1 MKKFWLKTMAIVII
15 ISMLLSVNTFAHSL
29 EYIDVVLNSGDV
41 VEEEQYYVGRSEEN
55 HPNYDP
61 NFKDV
66 NKVTFN
72 AFGSEPIIVKNSGF
86 SGCIAP
92 CTVNEIVFNG
102 TGDIILG
109 SRAFAITNITD
120 LNLPSNIKFEDG
132 ACDVFSESK
141 VKNVTI
147 GCSMCESMF
156 YGCNYLENVTFTAD
170 NDINEIPKA
179 AFELT
184 VGLKKIEIPSSV
196 KKIGDSAFDLSTVS
210 EIKFNEGLET
220 IGNLAFNT
228 WGSFEKITLPSTVKS
243 IGEEC
248 FNSYKPYLIELNDG
262 LERVGKQAFI
272 CKFANQSV
280 KIPASVTEIGEKAFG
295 YSDSGK
301 KAENFTI
308 YGYRGTAAETYAN
321 ENGFTFIPLD
331 STDPNGINVV
341 LNSGDVVEA
350 GQYSEPDEYASDY
363 KAVGT
368 VTFNATGS
376 KPITVKR
383 LGFSGNSS
391 FSNNVKNII
400 FNGNGEIILDSLAFS
415 CSCVTTLYLPSNVHF
430 ADDAEYVFDGAKNLK
445 KAIVACK
452 LCPNMFS
459 ESKELREV
467 EFSQGNN
474 LEELPDEAFYLCGSL
489 EKINFPS
496 TLKRI
501 GASCFYYSNLSD
513 INLNEG
519 LETIDEYAF
528 YFAANCNSIEFPSTL
543 KSIGKSAFLGC
554 PFNAIQLND
563 GLSSVGEKAFYGNNF
578 KSVTIPISVTSIG
591 EKAFGYISDSKT
603 IDGFTIYGYR
613 GTAAET
619 YANENGFTFIPLDLV
634 EFERFEDTTSTSVV
648 YDVTVHSGAVVEERQ
663 YAELYEEWSEDH
675 YWINKLTFDA
685 RGVAP
690 ITINDYGFAGANGA
704 PGYIRTIDFIGSGDV
719 VFGSQAFNFTG
730 IESLTLPANVKFKD
744 NAEGIFTSC
753 LRLKTAD
760 IYCDVVPKMFDDCNS
775 LETVNFKGNTTSI
788 PYAAF
793 RNCNIKR
800 LDIPSSVKSIGEEA
814 FFGSYQ
820 MAAVTLRSGLSSIG
834 AKAFYDNNFKFVI
847 IPASVTSIGEKA
859 FGYIS
864 DSKTIDGFT
873 IYGYRGTAAE
883 TYANENGFTFVS
895 LDSESSVKGVT
906 YTPSWSSVNDYSFSV
921 DGRPLKLQ
929 VIEAT
934 GATRT
939 FSRHASNVAIKAYDE
954 QGNEVHDTSADLAY
968 EVWTVK
974 TRLTPNSNL
983 KIHAKY
989 DNVWEDQTYDF
1000 SISTLYSDTT
1010 LKSAELA
1017 ETSGKQSAVDCKIVT
1032 GSGVNKVRIEYED
1045 GMTTTVNS
1053 SMAVLN
1059 ETNMTYTYNLSVKP
1073 RHIGENSFKVYIKT
1087 PTDGWKYATTLTYT
1101 VE

>member
-156 YGCNYLENVTFTAD
+156 YGCNYLETVTFTAD

-196 KKIGDSAFDLSTVS
+196 KKIGDSAFELSAVS

-321 ENGFTFIPLD
+321 ENGFTF
-331 STDPNGINVV
+331 V
-341 LNSGDVVEA
+341 
-350 GQYSEPDEYASDY
+350 
-363 KAVGT
+363 
-368 VTFNATGS
+368 
-376 KPITVKR
+376 
-383 LGFSGNSS
+383 
-391 FSNNVKNII
+391 
-400 FNGNGEIILDSLAFS
+400 
-415 CSCVTTLYLPSNVHF
+415 
-430 ADDAEYVFDGAKNLK
+430 
-445 KAIVACK
+445 
-452 LCPNMFS
+452 
-459 ESKELREV
+459 
-467 EFSQGNN
+467 
-474 LEELPDEAFYLCGSL
+474 
-489 EKINFPS
+489 
-496 TLKRI
+496 
-501 GASCFYYSNLSD
+501 
-513 INLNEG
+513 
-519 LETIDEYAF
+519 
-528 YFAANCNSIEFPSTL
+528 
-543 KSIGKSAFLGC
+543 
-554 PFNAIQLND
+554 
-563 GLSSVGEKAFYGNNF
+563 
-578 KSVTIPISVTSIG
+578 
-591 EKAFGYISDSKT
+591 
-603 IDGFTIYGYR
+603 
-613 GTAAET
+613 
-619 YANENGFTFIPLDLV
+619 PLDLV
-634 EFERFEDTTSTSVV
+634 EFERFEDTTSTSPV

-820 MAAVTLRSGLSSIG
+820 LSAVTLRSGLSSIG

-883 TYANENGFTFVS
+883 TYANENGFTFIP

-1010 LKSAELA
+1010 LKYAELA
-1017 ETSGKQSAVDCKIVT
+1017 ETSGKKSTVDCKVVT

-1045 GMTTTVNS
+1045 GMTSTVNS

>member
-220 IGNLAFNT
+220 IGNSAFNT

-272 CKFANQSV
+272 CNFANQSV

-295 YSDSGK
+295 YSDSCK
-301 KAENFTI
+301 KAEN
-308 YGYRGTAAETYAN
+308 
-321 ENGFTFIPLD
+321 
-331 STDPNGINVV
+331 
-341 LNSGDVVEA
+341 
-350 GQYSEPDEYASDY
+350 
-363 KAVGT
+363 
-368 VTFNATGS
+368 
-376 KPITVKR
+376 
-383 LGFSGNSS
+383 
-391 FSNNVKNII
+391 
-400 FNGNGEIILDSLAFS
+400 
-415 CSCVTTLYLPSNVHF
+415 
-430 ADDAEYVFDGAKNLK
+430 
-445 KAIVACK
+445 
-452 LCPNMFS
+452 
-459 ESKELREV
+459 
-467 EFSQGNN
+467 
-474 LEELPDEAFYLCGSL
+474 
-489 EKINFPS
+489 
-496 TLKRI
+496 
-501 GASCFYYSNLSD
+501 
-513 INLNEG
+513 
-519 LETIDEYAF
+519 
-528 YFAANCNSIEFPSTL
+528 
-543 KSIGKSAFLGC
+543 
-554 PFNAIQLND
+554 
-563 GLSSVGEKAFYGNNF
+563 
-578 KSVTIPISVTSIG
+578 
-591 EKAFGYISDSKT
+591 
-603 IDGFTIYGYR
+603 FTIYGYR

-634 EFERFEDTTSTSVV
+634 EFERFEDTTSTSPV

-760 IYCDVVPKMFDDCNS
+760 IYCDVVPKMFYDCNS

-800 LDIPSSVKSIGEEA
+800 LDIPASVKSIGEEA

-820 MAAVTLRSGLSSIG
+820 LEAVALRSGLSSIG

-883 TYANENGFTFVS
+883 TYANENGFTFIP

-906 YTPSWSSVNDYSFSV
+906 YTPSWSSVNDYSISV

-939 FSRHASNVAIKAYDE
+939 FSRHASNVVIKAYDE

-974 TRLTPNSNL
+974 TRLTPNSSL

-1017 ETSGKQSAVDCKIVT
+1017 ETSGKKSTVDCKIVT

-1045 GMTTTVNS
+1045 GMTSTVNS

>member
-109 SRAFAITNITD
+109 SKVFAITNITD

-308 YGYRGTAAETYAN
+308 YGYRGTAAETYAT
-321 ENGFTFIPLD
+321 ENGFTF
-331 STDPNGINVV
+331 V
-341 LNSGDVVEA
+341 
-350 GQYSEPDEYASDY
+350 
-363 KAVGT
+363 
-368 VTFNATGS
+368 
-376 KPITVKR
+376 
-383 LGFSGNSS
+383 
-391 FSNNVKNII
+391 
-400 FNGNGEIILDSLAFS
+400 
-415 CSCVTTLYLPSNVHF
+415 
-430 ADDAEYVFDGAKNLK
+430 
-445 KAIVACK
+445 
-452 LCPNMFS
+452 
-459 ESKELREV
+459 
-467 EFSQGNN
+467 
-474 LEELPDEAFYLCGSL
+474 
-489 EKINFPS
+489 
-496 TLKRI
+496 
-501 GASCFYYSNLSD
+501 
-513 INLNEG
+513 
-519 LETIDEYAF
+519 
-528 YFAANCNSIEFPSTL
+528 
-543 KSIGKSAFLGC
+543 
-554 PFNAIQLND
+554 
-563 GLSSVGEKAFYGNNF
+563 
-578 KSVTIPISVTSIG
+578 
-591 EKAFGYISDSKT
+591 
-603 IDGFTIYGYR
+603 
-613 GTAAET
+613 
-619 YANENGFTFIPLDLV
+619 PLDLV
-634 EFERFEDTTSTSVV
+634 EFERFEDTTSTSPV

-663 YAELYEEWSEDH
+663 YAEPYEEWSEDH

-719 VFGSQAFNFTG
+719 VFGSQVFNFTG

-744 NAEGIFTSC
+744 NAEGVFTSC

-883 TYANENGFTFVS
+883 TYANENGFTFIS

-939 FSRHASNVAIKAYDE
+939 FSRHASNVVIKAYDE

-974 TRLTPNSNL
+974 TRLTPNSSL

-1017 ETSGKQSAVDCKIVT
+1017 ETSGKKSAVDCKIVT

-1053 SMAVLN
+1053 SMAVLDK
-1059 ETNMTYTYNLSVKP
+1059 TNMTYTYNLSVKP

-1087 PTDGWKYATTLTYT
+1087 PADGWKYATTLTYT

>member
-109 SRAFAITNITD
+109 SKVFAITNITD

-132 ACDVFSESK
+132 AVEIFSGSK

-147 GCSMCESMF
+147 GCAMCEGMF
-156 YGCNYLENVTFTAD
+156 DECNYLENVTFTS
-170 NDINEIPKA
+170 DIREIPKL
-179 AFELT
+179 AFDLT

-196 KKIGDSAFDLSTVS
+196 KKIGDSAFELSAVS

-220 IGNLAFNT
+220 IGNLAFKT

-308 YGYRGTAAETYAN
+308 YGYRGTAAETYAT
-321 ENGFTFIPLD
+321 ENGFTF
-331 STDPNGINVV
+331 V
-341 LNSGDVVEA
+341 
-350 GQYSEPDEYASDY
+350 
-363 KAVGT
+363 
-368 VTFNATGS
+368 
-376 KPITVKR
+376 
-383 LGFSGNSS
+383 
-391 FSNNVKNII
+391 
-400 FNGNGEIILDSLAFS
+400 
-415 CSCVTTLYLPSNVHF
+415 
-430 ADDAEYVFDGAKNLK
+430 
-445 KAIVACK
+445 
-452 LCPNMFS
+452 
-459 ESKELREV
+459 
-467 EFSQGNN
+467 
-474 LEELPDEAFYLCGSL
+474 
-489 EKINFPS
+489 
-496 TLKRI
+496 
-501 GASCFYYSNLSD
+501 
-513 INLNEG
+513 
-519 LETIDEYAF
+519 
-528 YFAANCNSIEFPSTL
+528 
-543 KSIGKSAFLGC
+543 
-554 PFNAIQLND
+554 
-563 GLSSVGEKAFYGNNF
+563 
-578 KSVTIPISVTSIG
+578 
-591 EKAFGYISDSKT
+591 
-603 IDGFTIYGYR
+603 
-613 GTAAET
+613 
-619 YANENGFTFIPLDLV
+619 PLDLV
-634 EFERFEDTTSTSVV
+634 EFERFEDTTSTSPV

-663 YAELYEEWSEDH
+663 YAEPYEEWSEDH

-719 VFGSQAFNFTG
+719 VFGSQVFNFTG

-744 NAEGIFTSC
+744 NAEGVFTSC

-883 TYANENGFTFVS
+883 TYANENGFTFIS

-939 FSRHASNVAIKAYDE
+939 FSRHASNVVIKAYDE

-974 TRLTPNSNL
+974 TRLTPNSSL

-1000 SISTLYSDTT
+1000 SITTLYSDTT

-1017 ETSGKQSAVDCKIVT
+1017 ETSGKKSAVDCKIVT

-1053 SMAVLN
+1053 SMAVLDK
-1059 ETNMTYTYNLSVKP
+1059 TNMTYTYNLSVKP

-1087 PTDGWKYATTLTYT
+1087 PADGWKYATTLTYT

>member
-109 SRAFAITNITD
+109 SKVFAITNITD

-156 YGCNYLENVTFTAD
+156 YGCNYLENVTFTAV

-179 AFELT
+179 DFELT

-308 YGYRGTAAETYAN
+308 YGYRGTAAETYAT
-321 ENGFTFIPLD
+321 ENGFTF
-331 STDPNGINVV
+331 V
-341 LNSGDVVEA
+341 
-350 GQYSEPDEYASDY
+350 
-363 KAVGT
+363 
-368 VTFNATGS
+368 
-376 KPITVKR
+376 
-383 LGFSGNSS
+383 
-391 FSNNVKNII
+391 
-400 FNGNGEIILDSLAFS
+400 
-415 CSCVTTLYLPSNVHF
+415 
-430 ADDAEYVFDGAKNLK
+430 
-445 KAIVACK
+445 
-452 LCPNMFS
+452 
-459 ESKELREV
+459 
-467 EFSQGNN
+467 
-474 LEELPDEAFYLCGSL
+474 
-489 EKINFPS
+489 
-496 TLKRI
+496 
-501 GASCFYYSNLSD
+501 
-513 INLNEG
+513 
-519 LETIDEYAF
+519 
-528 YFAANCNSIEFPSTL
+528 
-543 KSIGKSAFLGC
+543 
-554 PFNAIQLND
+554 
-563 GLSSVGEKAFYGNNF
+563 
-578 KSVTIPISVTSIG
+578 
-591 EKAFGYISDSKT
+591 
-603 IDGFTIYGYR
+603 
-613 GTAAET
+613 
-619 YANENGFTFIPLDLV
+619 PLDLV
-634 EFERFEDTTSTSVV
+634 EFERFEDTTSTSPV

-663 YAELYEEWSEDH
+663 YAEPYEEWSEDH

-719 VFGSQAFNFTG
+719 VFGSQVFNFTG

-744 NAEGIFTSC
+744 NAEGVFTSC

-883 TYANENGFTFVS
+883 TYANENGFTFIS

-939 FSRHASNVAIKAYDE
+939 FSRHASNVVIKAYDE

-974 TRLTPNSNL
+974 TRLTPNSSL

-1017 ETSGKQSAVDCKIVT
+1017 ETSGKKSAVDCKIVT

-1053 SMAVLN
+1053 SMAVLDK
-1059 ETNMTYTYNLSVKP
+1059 TNMTYTYNLSVKP

-1087 PTDGWKYATTLTYT
+1087 PADGWKYATTLTYT

>member
-1 MKKFWLKTMAIVII
+1 MKKFWLKTMASIII
-15 ISMLLSVNTFAHSL
+15 ISMLLSVNVYAETL
-29 EYIDVVLNSGDV
+29 EKIDVVLNSGDV
-41 VEEEQYYVGRSEEN
+41 VEEEQYYTGRSEEF

-72 AFGSEPIIVKNSGF
+72 AFGSEPIIVKKYGF
-86 SGCIAP
+86 AGWSAP
-92 CTVNEIVFNG
+92 GSVKEIVFNG

-109 SRAFAITNITD
+109 SNAFAITNITE

-132 ACDVFSESK
+132 AVEIFSGSK

-147 GCSMCESMF
+147 GCAMCEGMF
-156 YGCNYLENVTFTAD
+156 DECNYLENVTFTS
-170 NDINEIPKA
+170 DIREIPKL
-179 AFELT
+179 AFDLT

-196 KKIGDSAFDLSTVS
+196 KKIGDSAFELSAVS

-220 IGNLAFNT
+220 IGNLAFKT

-243 IGEEC
+243 IGEQC
-248 FNSYKPYLIELNDG
+248 FNSNKPYDIELNDG
-262 LERVGKQAFI
+262 LEHVGKQAFVGEFDS
-272 CKFANQSV
+272 KSV
-280 KIPASVTEIGEKAFG
+280 IIPASVTEIGEMAFG
-295 YSDSGK
+295 YKSYFGK
-301 KAENFTI
+301 KAEN
-308 YGYRGTAAETYAN
+308 
-321 ENGFTFIPLD
+321 
-331 STDPNGINVV
+331 
-341 LNSGDVVEA
+341 
-350 GQYSEPDEYASDY
+350 
-363 KAVGT
+363 
-368 VTFNATGS
+368 
-376 KPITVKR
+376 
-383 LGFSGNSS
+383 
-391 FSNNVKNII
+391 
-400 FNGNGEIILDSLAFS
+400 
-415 CSCVTTLYLPSNVHF
+415 
-430 ADDAEYVFDGAKNLK
+430 
-445 KAIVACK
+445 
-452 LCPNMFS
+452 
-459 ESKELREV
+459 
-467 EFSQGNN
+467 
-474 LEELPDEAFYLCGSL
+474 
-489 EKINFPS
+489 
-496 TLKRI
+496 
-501 GASCFYYSNLSD
+501 
-513 INLNEG
+513 
-519 LETIDEYAF
+519 
-528 YFAANCNSIEFPSTL
+528 
-543 KSIGKSAFLGC
+543 
-554 PFNAIQLND
+554 
-563 GLSSVGEKAFYGNNF
+563 
-578 KSVTIPISVTSIG
+578 
-591 EKAFGYISDSKT
+591 
-603 IDGFTIYGYR
+603 FTIYGYR

-634 EFERFEDTTSTSVV
+634 EFERFEDTTSTSPV

-800 LDIPSSVKSIGEEA
+800 LDIPASVKSIGEEA

-864 DSKTIDGFT
+864 DSKTIDSFT

-883 TYANENGFTFVS
+883 TYANENGFTFVP
-895 LDSESSVKGVT
+895 LDSESSVMGVT

-974 TRLTPNSNL
+974 TRLTPNSSL

-1045 GMTTTVNS
+1045 GMTSTVNS
-1053 SMAVLN
+1053 SMAVLD

-1087 PTDGWKYATTLTYT
+1087 PADGWKYATALTYT

>member
-1 MKKFWLKTMAIVII
+1 MAIVII

-29 EYIDVVLNSGDV
+29 EYIDVFLNSGDV

-120 LNLPSNIKFEDG
+120 LNLPSSIKFEDG
-132 ACDVFSESK
+132 ACGVFSESK

-170 NDINEIPKA
+170 NDINEITKA

-196 KKIGDSAFDLSTVS
+196 KKIGDSAFELSAVS

-308 YGYRGTAAETYAN
+308 YGYRGTT
-321 ENGFTFIPLD
+321 
-331 STDPNGINVV
+331 
-341 LNSGDVVEA
+341 
-350 GQYSEPDEYASDY
+350 
-363 KAVGT
+363 
-368 VTFNATGS
+368 
-376 KPITVKR
+376 
-383 LGFSGNSS
+383 
-391 FSNNVKNII
+391 
-400 FNGNGEIILDSLAFS
+400 
-415 CSCVTTLYLPSNVHF
+415 
-430 ADDAEYVFDGAKNLK
+430 
-445 KAIVACK
+445 
-452 LCPNMFS
+452 
-459 ESKELREV
+459 
-467 EFSQGNN
+467 
-474 LEELPDEAFYLCGSL
+474 
-489 EKINFPS
+489 
-496 TLKRI
+496 
-501 GASCFYYSNLSD
+501 
-513 INLNEG
+513 
-519 LETIDEYAF
+519 
-528 YFAANCNSIEFPSTL
+528 
-543 KSIGKSAFLGC
+543 
-554 PFNAIQLND
+554 
-563 GLSSVGEKAFYGNNF
+563 
-578 KSVTIPISVTSIG
+578 
-591 EKAFGYISDSKT
+591 
-603 IDGFTIYGYR
+603 
-613 GTAAET
+613 AET

-634 EFERFEDTTSTSVV
+634 EFERFEDTTSTSPV

-663 YAELYEEWSEDH
+663 YAEPYEEWSEDH

-719 VFGSQAFNFTG
+719 VFGSQVFNFTG

-800 LDIPSSVKSIGEEA
+800 LDIPASVKSIGEEA

-883 TYANENGFTFVS
+883 TYANENGFTFIP
-895 LDSESSVKGVT
+895 LDSESSVMGVT

-974 TRLTPNSNL
+974 TRLTPNSSL

-1000 SISTLYSDTT
+1000 SVSTLYSDTT

-1017 ETSGKQSAVDCKIVT
+1017 ETSGKQSAVGCKIVT

-1053 SMAVLN
+1053 SMAVLD
-1059 ETNMTYTYNLSVKP
+1059 ETNMTYTYNLSVKT

-1087 PTDGWKYATTLTYT
+1087 PADGWKYATALTYT

>member
-1 MKKFWLKTMAIVII
+1 MKIGLKTMAIVII

-102 TGDIILG
+102 TGDIIFG

-220 IGNLAFNT
+220 IGNSAFNT

-243 IGEEC
+243 IGEQC
-248 FNSYKPYLIELNDG
+248 FNSNKPYDIELNDG
-262 LERVGKQAFI
+262 LEHVGKQAFI
-272 CKFANQSV
+272 CNFANQSV

-321 ENGFTFIPLD
+321 ENGFTF
-331 STDPNGINVV
+331 V
-341 LNSGDVVEA
+341 
-350 GQYSEPDEYASDY
+350 
-363 KAVGT
+363 
-368 VTFNATGS
+368 
-376 KPITVKR
+376 
-383 LGFSGNSS
+383 
-391 FSNNVKNII
+391 
-400 FNGNGEIILDSLAFS
+400 
-415 CSCVTTLYLPSNVHF
+415 
-430 ADDAEYVFDGAKNLK
+430 
-445 KAIVACK
+445 
-452 LCPNMFS
+452 
-459 ESKELREV
+459 
-467 EFSQGNN
+467 
-474 LEELPDEAFYLCGSL
+474 
-489 EKINFPS
+489 
-496 TLKRI
+496 
-501 GASCFYYSNLSD
+501 
-513 INLNEG
+513 
-519 LETIDEYAF
+519 
-528 YFAANCNSIEFPSTL
+528 
-543 KSIGKSAFLGC
+543 
-554 PFNAIQLND
+554 
-563 GLSSVGEKAFYGNNF
+563 
-578 KSVTIPISVTSIG
+578 
-591 EKAFGYISDSKT
+591 
-603 IDGFTIYGYR
+603 
-613 GTAAET
+613 
-619 YANENGFTFIPLDLV
+619 PLDLV
-634 EFERFEDTTSTSVV
+634 EFERFEDTTSTSPV

-883 TYANENGFTFVS
+883 TYANENGFTFIP

-1000 SISTLYSDTT
+1000 SVSTLYSDTT

-1045 GMTTTVNS
+1045 GMTSTVNS
-1053 SMAVLN
+1053 SMAMLN

-1087 PTDGWKYATTLTYT
+1087 PADGWKYATALTYT

>member
-331 STDPNGINVV
+331 
-341 LNSGDVVEA
+341 
-350 GQYSEPDEYASDY
+350 
-363 KAVGT
+363 
-368 VTFNATGS
+368 
-376 KPITVKR
+376 
-383 LGFSGNSS
+383 
-391 FSNNVKNII
+391 
-400 FNGNGEIILDSLAFS
+400 
-415 CSCVTTLYLPSNVHF
+415 
-430 ADDAEYVFDGAKNLK
+430 
-445 KAIVACK
+445 
-452 LCPNMFS
+452 
-459 ESKELREV
+459 
-467 EFSQGNN
+467 
-474 LEELPDEAFYLCGSL
+474 
-489 EKINFPS
+489 
-496 TLKRI
+496 
-501 GASCFYYSNLSD
+501 
-513 INLNEG
+513 
-519 LETIDEYAF
+519 
-528 YFAANCNSIEFPSTL
+528 
-543 KSIGKSAFLGC
+543 
-554 PFNAIQLND
+554 
-563 GLSSVGEKAFYGNNF
+563 
-578 KSVTIPISVTSIG
+578 
-591 EKAFGYISDSKT
+591 
-603 IDGFTIYGYR
+603 
-613 GTAAET
+613 
-619 YANENGFTFIPLDLV
+619 LV
-634 EFERFEDTTSTSVV
+634 EFERFEDTTSTSPV

-883 TYANENGFTFVS
+883 TYANENGFTFIP
-895 LDSESSVKGVT
+895 LDSESSVMGVT

-939 FSRHASNVAIKAYDE
+939 FSRHASNVVIKAYDE

-974 TRLTPNSNL
+974 TRLTPNSSL

-1017 ETSGKQSAVDCKIVT
+1017 ETSGKKSAVDCKIVT

-1053 SMAVLN
+1053 SMAVLD

>member
-1 MKKFWLKTMAIVII
+1 MKNFWLKTMAIVII

-262 LERVGKQAFI
+262 LERVSKQAFI
-272 CKFANQSV
+272 CNFANQSV

-308 YGYRGTAAETYAN
+308 YGYRGTAAE
-321 ENGFTFIPLD
+321 
-331 STDPNGINVV
+331 
-341 LNSGDVVEA
+341 
-350 GQYSEPDEYASDY
+350 
-363 KAVGT
+363 
-368 VTFNATGS
+368 
-376 KPITVKR
+376 
-383 LGFSGNSS
+383 
-391 FSNNVKNII
+391 
-400 FNGNGEIILDSLAFS
+400 
-415 CSCVTTLYLPSNVHF
+415 
-430 ADDAEYVFDGAKNLK
+430 
-445 KAIVACK
+445 
-452 LCPNMFS
+452 M
-459 ESKELREV
+459 
-467 EFSQGNN
+467 
-474 LEELPDEAFYLCGSL
+474 
-489 EKINFPS
+489 
-496 TLKRI
+496 
-501 GASCFYYSNLSD
+501 
-513 INLNEG
+513 
-519 LETIDEYAF
+519 
-528 YFAANCNSIEFPSTL
+528 
-543 KSIGKSAFLGC
+543 
-554 PFNAIQLND
+554 
-563 GLSSVGEKAFYGNNF
+563 
-578 KSVTIPISVTSIG
+578 
-591 EKAFGYISDSKT
+591 
-603 IDGFTIYGYR
+603 
-613 GTAAET
+613 

-634 EFERFEDTTSTSVV
+634 KFDRFEDTTSSSPV

-730 IESLTLPANVKFKD
+730 IESLTLPENVKFKD

-793 RNCNIKR
+793 RNCNINR
-800 LDIPSSVKSIGEEA
+800 LDIPASVKSIGEEA
-814 FFGSYQ
+814 FFGSSQ
-820 MAAVTLRSGLSSIG
+820 MSAVTLRSGLSSIG

-864 DSKTIDGFT
+864 DSETIDGFT

-883 TYANENGFTFVS
+883 TYANENGFTFIP

-906 YTPSWSSVNDYSFSV
+906 YNPSWSSVNDYSFTV
-921 DGRPLKLQ
+921 NDRADKVQ

-939 FSRHASNVAIKAYDE
+939 FARNNSNVVIKGYDAE
-954 QGNEVHDTSADLAY
+954 GNEVSSLSRELDH
-968 EVWTVK
+968 EVWTIR
-974 TRLTPNSNL
+974 TRLTPNSDL
-983 KIHAKY
+983 QVHAKY
-989 DNVWEDQTYDF
+989 KNEWESLTYSF
-1000 SISTLYSDTT
+1000 SVSTLSSDKT
-1010 LKSAELA
+1010 LKSAELSS
-1017 ETSGKQSAVDCKIVT
+1017 TSGNPDSVECKIVT

-1045 GMTTTVNS
+1045 GMTTTVAS
-1053 SMAVLN
+1053 SMAVLD
-1059 ETNMTYTYNLSVKP
+1059 EANMTYTYNLSVKP
-1073 RHIGENSFKVYIKT
+1073 HHSGENNFKIYIKN
-1087 PTDGWKYATTLTYT
+1087 PTDGWTYATTLTYT
-1101 VE
+1101 AK

>member
-220 IGNLAFNT
+220 IGNSAFNT

-272 CKFANQSV
+272 CNFANQSV
-280 KIPASVTEIGEKAFG
+280 KIPASVTEIGEMAFG
-295 YSDSGK
+295 YKSYFGK
-301 KAENFTI
+301 KAEN
-308 YGYRGTAAETYAN
+308 
-321 ENGFTFIPLD
+321 
-331 STDPNGINVV
+331 
-341 LNSGDVVEA
+341 
-350 GQYSEPDEYASDY
+350 
-363 KAVGT
+363 
-368 VTFNATGS
+368 
-376 KPITVKR
+376 
-383 LGFSGNSS
+383 
-391 FSNNVKNII
+391 
-400 FNGNGEIILDSLAFS
+400 
-415 CSCVTTLYLPSNVHF
+415 
-430 ADDAEYVFDGAKNLK
+430 
-445 KAIVACK
+445 
-452 LCPNMFS
+452 
-459 ESKELREV
+459 
-467 EFSQGNN
+467 
-474 LEELPDEAFYLCGSL
+474 
-489 EKINFPS
+489 
-496 TLKRI
+496 
-501 GASCFYYSNLSD
+501 
-513 INLNEG
+513 
-519 LETIDEYAF
+519 
-528 YFAANCNSIEFPSTL
+528 
-543 KSIGKSAFLGC
+543 
-554 PFNAIQLND
+554 
-563 GLSSVGEKAFYGNNF
+563 
-578 KSVTIPISVTSIG
+578 
-591 EKAFGYISDSKT
+591 
-603 IDGFTIYGYR
+603 FTIYGYR

-634 EFERFEDTTSTSVV
+634 EFERFEDTTSTSPV

-760 IYCDVVPKMFDDCNS
+760 IYCDVVPKMFYDCNS

-800 LDIPSSVKSIGEEA
+800 LDIPASVKSIGEEA

-820 MAAVTLRSGLSSIG
+820 LEAVALRSGLSSIG

-883 TYANENGFTFVS
+883 TYANENGFTFIP

-906 YTPSWSSVNDYSFSV
+906 YTPSWSSVNDYSISV

-974 TRLTPNSNL
+974 TRLTPNSSL

-1017 ETSGKQSAVDCKIVT
+1017 ETSGKKSTVDCKIVT

-1045 GMTTTVNS
+1045 GMTSTVNS

>member
-15 ISMLLSVNTFAHSL
+15 ISMLLSVNVYAETL
-29 EYIDVVLNSGDV
+29 EKIDVVLNSGDV

-262 LERVGKQAFI
+262 LERVGKHAFI
-272 CKFANQSV
+272 CNFANQSV

-321 ENGFTFIPLD
+321 ENGFTF
-331 STDPNGINVV
+331 V
-341 LNSGDVVEA
+341 
-350 GQYSEPDEYASDY
+350 
-363 KAVGT
+363 
-368 VTFNATGS
+368 
-376 KPITVKR
+376 
-383 LGFSGNSS
+383 
-391 FSNNVKNII
+391 
-400 FNGNGEIILDSLAFS
+400 
-415 CSCVTTLYLPSNVHF
+415 
-430 ADDAEYVFDGAKNLK
+430 
-445 KAIVACK
+445 
-452 LCPNMFS
+452 
-459 ESKELREV
+459 
-467 EFSQGNN
+467 
-474 LEELPDEAFYLCGSL
+474 
-489 EKINFPS
+489 
-496 TLKRI
+496 
-501 GASCFYYSNLSD
+501 
-513 INLNEG
+513 
-519 LETIDEYAF
+519 
-528 YFAANCNSIEFPSTL
+528 
-543 KSIGKSAFLGC
+543 
-554 PFNAIQLND
+554 
-563 GLSSVGEKAFYGNNF
+563 
-578 KSVTIPISVTSIG
+578 
-591 EKAFGYISDSKT
+591 
-603 IDGFTIYGYR
+603 
-613 GTAAET
+613 
-619 YANENGFTFIPLDLV
+619 PLDLV
-634 EFERFEDTTSTSVV
+634 EFERFEDTTSTSPV

-883 TYANENGFTFVS
+883 TYANENGFTFIP
-895 LDSESSVKGVT
+895 LDSESSVMGVT

-939 FSRHASNVAIKAYDE
+939 FSRHASNVVIKAYDE

-974 TRLTPNSNL
+974 TRLTPNSSL

-1017 ETSGKQSAVDCKIVT
+1017 ETSGKKSAVDCKIVT

-1053 SMAVLN
+1053 SMAVLD
-1059 ETNMTYTYNLSVKP
+1059 ETNMTYNYNLSVKP

>member
-109 SRAFAITNITD
+109 SKVFAITNITD

-308 YGYRGTAAETYAN
+308 YGYRGTAAETYAT
-321 ENGFTFIPLD
+321 ENGFTF
-331 STDPNGINVV
+331 V
-341 LNSGDVVEA
+341 
-350 GQYSEPDEYASDY
+350 
-363 KAVGT
+363 
-368 VTFNATGS
+368 
-376 KPITVKR
+376 
-383 LGFSGNSS
+383 
-391 FSNNVKNII
+391 
-400 FNGNGEIILDSLAFS
+400 
-415 CSCVTTLYLPSNVHF
+415 
-430 ADDAEYVFDGAKNLK
+430 
-445 KAIVACK
+445 
-452 LCPNMFS
+452 
-459 ESKELREV
+459 
-467 EFSQGNN
+467 
-474 LEELPDEAFYLCGSL
+474 
-489 EKINFPS
+489 
-496 TLKRI
+496 
-501 GASCFYYSNLSD
+501 
-513 INLNEG
+513 
-519 LETIDEYAF
+519 
-528 YFAANCNSIEFPSTL
+528 
-543 KSIGKSAFLGC
+543 
-554 PFNAIQLND
+554 
-563 GLSSVGEKAFYGNNF
+563 
-578 KSVTIPISVTSIG
+578 
-591 EKAFGYISDSKT
+591 
-603 IDGFTIYGYR
+603 
-613 GTAAET
+613 
-619 YANENGFTFIPLDLV
+619 PLDLV
-634 EFERFEDTTSTSVV
+634 EFERFEDTTSTSPV

-663 YAELYEEWSEDH
+663 YAEPYEEWSEDH

-719 VFGSQAFNFTG
+719 VFGSQVFNFTG

-744 NAEGIFTSC
+744 NAEGVFTSC

-883 TYANENGFTFVS
+883 TYANENGFTFIS

-939 FSRHASNVAIKAYDE
+939 FSRHASNVVIKAYDE

-974 TRLTPNSNL
+974 TRLTPNSSL

-1000 SISTLYSDTT
+1000 SITTLYSDTT

-1017 ETSGKQSAVDCKIVT
+1017 ETSGRQSAVDCKIVT

-1053 SMAVLN
+1053 SMAVLDK
-1059 ETNMTYTYNLSVKP
+1059 TNMTYTYNLSVKP

-1087 PTDGWKYATTLTYT
+1087 PADGWKYATTLTYT

>member
-1 MKKFWLKTMAIVII
+1 MKKFWLKTMASIII
-15 ISMLLSVNTFAHSL
+15 ISMLLSVNVYAETL
-29 EYIDVVLNSGDV
+29 EKIDVVLNSGDV
-41 VEEEQYYVGRSEEN
+41 VEEEQYYTGRSEEF

-72 AFGSEPIIVKNSGF
+72 AFGSEPIIVKKYGF
-86 SGCIAP
+86 AGWSAP
-92 CTVNEIVFNG
+92 GSVKEIVFNG

-109 SRAFAITNITD
+109 SNAFAITNITE

-132 ACDVFSESK
+132 AVEIFSGSK

-147 GCSMCESMF
+147 GCAMCEGMF
-156 YGCNYLENVTFTAD
+156 DECNYLENVTFTS
-170 NDINEIPKA
+170 DIREIPKL
-179 AFELT
+179 AFDLT

-196 KKIGDSAFDLSTVS
+196 KKIGDSAFELSAVS

-220 IGNLAFNT
+220 IGNLAFKT

-243 IGEEC
+243 IGEQC
-248 FNSYKPYLIELNDG
+248 FNSNKPYDIELNDG
-262 LERVGKQAFI
+262 LEHVGKQAFVGEFDS
-272 CKFANQSV
+272 KSV
-280 KIPASVTEIGEKAFG
+280 IIPASVTEIGEMAFG
-295 YSDSGK
+295 YKSYFGK

-308 YGYRGTAAETYAN
+308 YGYG
-321 ENGFTFIPLD
+321 
-331 STDPNGINVV
+331 
-341 LNSGDVVEA
+341 
-350 GQYSEPDEYASDY
+350 
-363 KAVGT
+363 
-368 VTFNATGS
+368 
-376 KPITVKR
+376 
-383 LGFSGNSS
+383 
-391 FSNNVKNII
+391 
-400 FNGNGEIILDSLAFS
+400 
-415 CSCVTTLYLPSNVHF
+415 
-430 ADDAEYVFDGAKNLK
+430 
-445 KAIVACK
+445 
-452 LCPNMFS
+452 
-459 ESKELREV
+459 
-467 EFSQGNN
+467 
-474 LEELPDEAFYLCGSL
+474 
-489 EKINFPS
+489 
-496 TLKRI
+496 
-501 GASCFYYSNLSD
+501 
-513 INLNEG
+513 
-519 LETIDEYAF
+519 
-528 YFAANCNSIEFPSTL
+528 
-543 KSIGKSAFLGC
+543 
-554 PFNAIQLND
+554 
-563 GLSSVGEKAFYGNNF
+563 
-578 KSVTIPISVTSIG
+578 
-591 EKAFGYISDSKT
+591 
-603 IDGFTIYGYR
+603 

-634 EFERFEDTTSTSVV
+634 EFERFEDTTSTSPV

-719 VFGSQAFNFTG
+719 VFGSQVFNFTG

-873 IYGYRGTAAE
+873 IYGYRETAAE
-883 TYANENGFTFVS
+883 TYANENGFTFIP
-895 LDSESSVKGVT
+895 LDSESSVKDVT

-939 FSRHASNVAIKAYDE
+939 FSRHASNVVIKAYDE

-1000 SISTLYSDTT
+1000 SVSTLYSDTT

-1017 ETSGKQSAVDCKIVT
+1017 ETSGKKSAVDCKIVT

-1053 SMAVLN
+1053 SMAVLD
-1059 ETNMTYTYNLSVKP
+1059 ETNMTYTYNLSVKT

-1087 PTDGWKYATTLTYT
+1087 PADGWKYATTLTYT

>member
-1 MKKFWLKTMAIVII
+1 MAIVII

-29 EYIDVVLNSGDV
+29 EYIDVFLNSGDV

-156 YGCNYLENVTFTAD
+156 YGCNYLENVTFTS
-170 NDINEIPKA
+170 DIREIPKL
-179 AFELT
+179 AFDLT

-196 KKIGDSAFDLSTVS
+196 KKIGDSAFELSAVS

-220 IGNLAFNT
+220 IGNLAFKT

-243 IGEEC
+243 IGEQC
-248 FNSYKPYLIELNDG
+248 FNSNKPYDIELNDG
-262 LERVGKQAFI
+262 LEHVGKQAFVGEFDS
-272 CKFANQSV
+272 KSV
-280 KIPASVTEIGEKAFG
+280 IIPASVTEIGEMAFG
-295 YSDSGK
+295 YKSYFGK
-301 KAENFTI
+301 KAEN
-308 YGYRGTAAETYAN
+308 
-321 ENGFTFIPLD
+321 
-331 STDPNGINVV
+331 
-341 LNSGDVVEA
+341 
-350 GQYSEPDEYASDY
+350 
-363 KAVGT
+363 
-368 VTFNATGS
+368 
-376 KPITVKR
+376 
-383 LGFSGNSS
+383 
-391 FSNNVKNII
+391 
-400 FNGNGEIILDSLAFS
+400 
-415 CSCVTTLYLPSNVHF
+415 
-430 ADDAEYVFDGAKNLK
+430 
-445 KAIVACK
+445 
-452 LCPNMFS
+452 
-459 ESKELREV
+459 
-467 EFSQGNN
+467 
-474 LEELPDEAFYLCGSL
+474 
-489 EKINFPS
+489 
-496 TLKRI
+496 
-501 GASCFYYSNLSD
+501 
-513 INLNEG
+513 
-519 LETIDEYAF
+519 
-528 YFAANCNSIEFPSTL
+528 
-543 KSIGKSAFLGC
+543 
-554 PFNAIQLND
+554 
-563 GLSSVGEKAFYGNNF
+563 
-578 KSVTIPISVTSIG
+578 
-591 EKAFGYISDSKT
+591 
-603 IDGFTIYGYR
+603 FTIYGYR

-634 EFERFEDTTSTSVV
+634 EFERFEDTTSTSPV

-760 IYCDVVPKMFDDCNS
+760 IYCDVVPKMFYDCNS

-800 LDIPSSVKSIGEEA
+800 LDIPASVKSIGEEA

-820 MAAVTLRSGLSSIG
+820 MAAVTLHSGLSSIG

-883 TYANENGFTFVS
+883 TYANENGFTFIP

-939 FSRHASNVAIKAYDE
+939 FSRHASNVVIKAYDE
-954 QGNEVHDTSADLAY
+954 QGNEVHNTSADLAY

-974 TRLTPNSNL
+974 TRLTPNSSL

-1000 SISTLYSDTT
+1000 SVSTLYSDTT

-1017 ETSGKQSAVDCKIVT
+1017 ETSGKQSAVGCKIVT

-1053 SMAVLN
+1053 SMAVLD
-1059 ETNMTYTYNLSVKP
+1059 ETNMTYTYNLSVKT

-1087 PTDGWKYATTLTYT
+1087 PTDGWKYATALTYT

>member
-220 IGNLAFNT
+220 IGNSAFNT

-272 CKFANQSV
+272 CNFANQSV

-295 YSDSGK
+295 YSDSCK
-301 KAENFTI
+301 KAEN
-308 YGYRGTAAETYAN
+308 
-321 ENGFTFIPLD
+321 
-331 STDPNGINVV
+331 
-341 LNSGDVVEA
+341 
-350 GQYSEPDEYASDY
+350 
-363 KAVGT
+363 
-368 VTFNATGS
+368 
-376 KPITVKR
+376 
-383 LGFSGNSS
+383 
-391 FSNNVKNII
+391 
-400 FNGNGEIILDSLAFS
+400 
-415 CSCVTTLYLPSNVHF
+415 
-430 ADDAEYVFDGAKNLK
+430 
-445 KAIVACK
+445 
-452 LCPNMFS
+452 
-459 ESKELREV
+459 
-467 EFSQGNN
+467 
-474 LEELPDEAFYLCGSL
+474 
-489 EKINFPS
+489 
-496 TLKRI
+496 
-501 GASCFYYSNLSD
+501 
-513 INLNEG
+513 
-519 LETIDEYAF
+519 
-528 YFAANCNSIEFPSTL
+528 
-543 KSIGKSAFLGC
+543 
-554 PFNAIQLND
+554 
-563 GLSSVGEKAFYGNNF
+563 
-578 KSVTIPISVTSIG
+578 
-591 EKAFGYISDSKT
+591 
-603 IDGFTIYGYR
+603 FTIYGYR

-634 EFERFEDTTSTSVV
+634 EFERFEDTTSTSPV

-760 IYCDVVPKMFDDCNS
+760 IYCDVVPKMFYDCNS

-800 LDIPSSVKSIGEEA
+800 LDIPASVKSIGEEA

-820 MAAVTLRSGLSSIG
+820 LEAVALRSGLSSIG

-883 TYANENGFTFVS
+883 TYANENGFTFIP

-974 TRLTPNSNL
+974 TRLTPNSSL

-1017 ETSGKQSAVDCKIVT
+1017 ETSGKKSTVDCKIVT

-1045 GMTTTVNS
+1045 GMTSTVNS

>member
-61 NFKDV
+61 NVKDV

-132 ACDVFSESK
+132 VCDVFSESK

-272 CKFANQSV
+272 CNFANQSV

-321 ENGFTFIPLD
+321 ENGFTF
-331 STDPNGINVV
+331 V
-341 LNSGDVVEA
+341 
-350 GQYSEPDEYASDY
+350 
-363 KAVGT
+363 
-368 VTFNATGS
+368 
-376 KPITVKR
+376 
-383 LGFSGNSS
+383 
-391 FSNNVKNII
+391 
-400 FNGNGEIILDSLAFS
+400 
-415 CSCVTTLYLPSNVHF
+415 
-430 ADDAEYVFDGAKNLK
+430 
-445 KAIVACK
+445 
-452 LCPNMFS
+452 
-459 ESKELREV
+459 
-467 EFSQGNN
+467 
-474 LEELPDEAFYLCGSL
+474 
-489 EKINFPS
+489 
-496 TLKRI
+496 
-501 GASCFYYSNLSD
+501 
-513 INLNEG
+513 
-519 LETIDEYAF
+519 
-528 YFAANCNSIEFPSTL
+528 
-543 KSIGKSAFLGC
+543 
-554 PFNAIQLND
+554 
-563 GLSSVGEKAFYGNNF
+563 
-578 KSVTIPISVTSIG
+578 
-591 EKAFGYISDSKT
+591 
-603 IDGFTIYGYR
+603 
-613 GTAAET
+613 
-619 YANENGFTFIPLDLV
+619 PLDLV
-634 EFERFEDTTSTSVV
+634 EFERFEDTTSTSPV

-760 IYCDVVPKMFDDCNS
+760 IYCDVVPKMFDDCNN

-820 MAAVTLRSGLSSIG
+820 MAAVTLHSGLSSIG

-883 TYANENGFTFVS
+883 TYANENGFTFIP
-895 LDSESSVKGVT
+895 LDSESSVKDVT

-939 FSRHASNVAIKAYDE
+939 FSRHASNVVIKAYDE

-974 TRLTPNSNL
+974 TRLTPNSSL

-1000 SISTLYSDTT
+1000 SVSTLYSDTT

-1017 ETSGKQSAVDCKIVT
+1017 ETSGKKSAVDCKIVT

-1053 SMAVLN
+1053 SMAVLD

-1087 PTDGWKYATTLTYT
+1087 PADGWKYATTLTYT

>member
-220 IGNLAFNT
+220 IGNSAFNT

-308 YGYRGTAAETYAN
+308 YGYRGTT
-321 ENGFTFIPLD
+321 
-331 STDPNGINVV
+331 
-341 LNSGDVVEA
+341 
-350 GQYSEPDEYASDY
+350 
-363 KAVGT
+363 
-368 VTFNATGS
+368 
-376 KPITVKR
+376 
-383 LGFSGNSS
+383 
-391 FSNNVKNII
+391 
-400 FNGNGEIILDSLAFS
+400 
-415 CSCVTTLYLPSNVHF
+415 
-430 ADDAEYVFDGAKNLK
+430 
-445 KAIVACK
+445 
-452 LCPNMFS
+452 
-459 ESKELREV
+459 
-467 EFSQGNN
+467 
-474 LEELPDEAFYLCGSL
+474 
-489 EKINFPS
+489 
-496 TLKRI
+496 
-501 GASCFYYSNLSD
+501 
-513 INLNEG
+513 
-519 LETIDEYAF
+519 
-528 YFAANCNSIEFPSTL
+528 
-543 KSIGKSAFLGC
+543 
-554 PFNAIQLND
+554 
-563 GLSSVGEKAFYGNNF
+563 
-578 KSVTIPISVTSIG
+578 
-591 EKAFGYISDSKT
+591 
-603 IDGFTIYGYR
+603 
-613 GTAAET
+613 AET

-634 EFERFEDTTSTSVV
+634 EFERFEDTTSTSPV

-760 IYCDVVPKMFDDCNS
+760 IYCDVVPKMFYDCNS

-800 LDIPSSVKSIGEEA
+800 LDIPASVKSIGEEA

-820 MAAVTLRSGLSSIG
+820 MAAVTFHSGLSSIG

-883 TYANENGFTFVS
+883 TYANENGFTFIP
-895 LDSESSVKGVT
+895 LDSESSVKDVT

-1010 LKSAELA
+1010 LKYAELA
-1017 ETSGKQSAVDCKIVT
+1017 ETSGKKSAVDCKVVT
-1032 GSGVNKVRIEYED
+1032 GSGVTKVRIRYED

-1053 SMAVLN
+1053 SMAVLD
-1059 ETNMTYTYNLSVKP
+1059 ETNMTYTYNLSLKP

>member
-120 LNLPSNIKFEDG
+120 LNLPSSIKFEDG
-132 ACDVFSESK
+132 ACGVFSESK

-170 NDINEIPKA
+170 NDINEITKA

-196 KKIGDSAFDLSTVS
+196 KKIGDSAFELSAVS

-308 YGYRGTAAETYAN
+308 YGYRGTT
-321 ENGFTFIPLD
+321 
-331 STDPNGINVV
+331 
-341 LNSGDVVEA
+341 
-350 GQYSEPDEYASDY
+350 
-363 KAVGT
+363 
-368 VTFNATGS
+368 
-376 KPITVKR
+376 
-383 LGFSGNSS
+383 
-391 FSNNVKNII
+391 
-400 FNGNGEIILDSLAFS
+400 
-415 CSCVTTLYLPSNVHF
+415 
-430 ADDAEYVFDGAKNLK
+430 
-445 KAIVACK
+445 
-452 LCPNMFS
+452 
-459 ESKELREV
+459 
-467 EFSQGNN
+467 
-474 LEELPDEAFYLCGSL
+474 
-489 EKINFPS
+489 
-496 TLKRI
+496 
-501 GASCFYYSNLSD
+501 
-513 INLNEG
+513 
-519 LETIDEYAF
+519 
-528 YFAANCNSIEFPSTL
+528 
-543 KSIGKSAFLGC
+543 
-554 PFNAIQLND
+554 
-563 GLSSVGEKAFYGNNF
+563 
-578 KSVTIPISVTSIG
+578 
-591 EKAFGYISDSKT
+591 
-603 IDGFTIYGYR
+603 
-613 GTAAET
+613 AET

-634 EFERFEDTTSTSVV
+634 EFERFEDTTSTSPV

-760 IYCDVVPKMFDDCNS
+760 IYCDVVPKMFYDCNS

-800 LDIPSSVKSIGEEA
+800 LDIPASVKSIGEEA

-820 MAAVTLRSGLSSIG
+820 MAAVTLHSGLSSIG

-883 TYANENGFTFVS
+883 TYANENGFTFIP
-895 LDSESSVKGVT
+895 LDSESSVKDVT

-974 TRLTPNSNL
+974 TRLTPNSSL

-1017 ETSGKQSAVDCKIVT
+1017 ETSGKKSTVDCKIVT

-1045 GMTTTVNS
+1045 GMTSTVNS

-1087 PTDGWKYATTLTYT
+1087 PTDGWKYATALTYT

>member
-109 SRAFAITNITD
+109 SRAFAITNITY

-156 YGCNYLENVTFTAD
+156 YGCNYLETVTFTAD

-196 KKIGDSAFDLSTVS
+196 KKIGDSAFELSAVS

-321 ENGFTFIPLD
+321 ENGFTF
-331 STDPNGINVV
+331 V
-341 LNSGDVVEA
+341 
-350 GQYSEPDEYASDY
+350 
-363 KAVGT
+363 
-368 VTFNATGS
+368 
-376 KPITVKR
+376 
-383 LGFSGNSS
+383 
-391 FSNNVKNII
+391 
-400 FNGNGEIILDSLAFS
+400 
-415 CSCVTTLYLPSNVHF
+415 
-430 ADDAEYVFDGAKNLK
+430 
-445 KAIVACK
+445 
-452 LCPNMFS
+452 
-459 ESKELREV
+459 
-467 EFSQGNN
+467 
-474 LEELPDEAFYLCGSL
+474 
-489 EKINFPS
+489 
-496 TLKRI
+496 
-501 GASCFYYSNLSD
+501 
-513 INLNEG
+513 
-519 LETIDEYAF
+519 
-528 YFAANCNSIEFPSTL
+528 
-543 KSIGKSAFLGC
+543 
-554 PFNAIQLND
+554 
-563 GLSSVGEKAFYGNNF
+563 
-578 KSVTIPISVTSIG
+578 
-591 EKAFGYISDSKT
+591 
-603 IDGFTIYGYR
+603 
-613 GTAAET
+613 
-619 YANENGFTFIPLDLV
+619 PLDLV
-634 EFERFEDTTSTSVV
+634 EFERFEDTTSTSPV

-800 LDIPSSVKSIGEEA
+800 LDIPASVKSIGEEA

-820 MAAVTLRSGLSSIG
+820 LSAVTLRSGLSSIG

-883 TYANENGFTFVS
+883 TYANENGFTFIP

-939 FSRHASNVAIKAYDE
+939 FSRHASNVVIKAYDE

-1017 ETSGKQSAVDCKIVT
+1017 ETSGKKSTVDCKIVT

-1053 SMAVLN
+1053 SMAVLD

-1087 PTDGWKYATTLTYT
+1087 PTDGWKYATMLTYT

>member
-1 MKKFWLKTMAIVII
+1 MKKFWLKTMASIII
-15 ISMLLSVNTFAHSL
+15 ISMLLSVNVYAETL
-29 EYIDVVLNSGDV
+29 EKIDVVLNSGDV
-41 VEEEQYYVGRSEEN
+41 VEEEQYYTGRSEEF

-72 AFGSEPIIVKNSGF
+72 AFGSEPIIVKKYGF
-86 SGCIAP
+86 AGWSAP
-92 CTVNEIVFNG
+92 GSVKEIVFNG

-109 SRAFAITNITD
+109 SNAFAITNITE

-132 ACDVFSESK
+132 AVEIFSGSK

-147 GCSMCESMF
+147 GCAMCEGMF
-156 YGCNYLENVTFTAD
+156 DECNYLENVTFTS
-170 NDINEIPKA
+170 DIREIPKL
-179 AFELT
+179 AFDLT

-196 KKIGDSAFDLSTVS
+196 KKIGDSAFELSAVS

-220 IGNLAFNT
+220 IGNLAFKT

-243 IGEEC
+243 IGEQC
-248 FNSYKPYLIELNDG
+248 FNSNKPYDIELNDG
-262 LERVGKQAFI
+262 LEHVGKQAFVGEFDS
-272 CKFANQSV
+272 KSV
-280 KIPASVTEIGEKAFG
+280 IIPASVTEIGEMAFG
-295 YSDSGK
+295 YKSYFGK
-301 KAENFTI
+301 KAEN
-308 YGYRGTAAETYAN
+308 
-321 ENGFTFIPLD
+321 
-331 STDPNGINVV
+331 
-341 LNSGDVVEA
+341 
-350 GQYSEPDEYASDY
+350 
-363 KAVGT
+363 
-368 VTFNATGS
+368 
-376 KPITVKR
+376 
-383 LGFSGNSS
+383 
-391 FSNNVKNII
+391 
-400 FNGNGEIILDSLAFS
+400 
-415 CSCVTTLYLPSNVHF
+415 
-430 ADDAEYVFDGAKNLK
+430 
-445 KAIVACK
+445 
-452 LCPNMFS
+452 
-459 ESKELREV
+459 
-467 EFSQGNN
+467 
-474 LEELPDEAFYLCGSL
+474 
-489 EKINFPS
+489 
-496 TLKRI
+496 
-501 GASCFYYSNLSD
+501 
-513 INLNEG
+513 
-519 LETIDEYAF
+519 
-528 YFAANCNSIEFPSTL
+528 
-543 KSIGKSAFLGC
+543 
-554 PFNAIQLND
+554 
-563 GLSSVGEKAFYGNNF
+563 
-578 KSVTIPISVTSIG
+578 
-591 EKAFGYISDSKT
+591 
-603 IDGFTIYGYR
+603 FTIYGYR

-634 EFERFEDTTSTSVV
+634 EFERFEDTTSTSPV

-800 LDIPSSVKSIGEEA
+800 LDIPASVKSIGEEA

-820 MAAVTLRSGLSSIG
+820 LEAVALRSGLSSIG

-883 TYANENGFTFVS
+883 TYANENGFTFIP

-906 YTPSWSSVNDYSFSV
+906 YTPSWSSVNDYSISV

-974 TRLTPNSNL
+974 TRLTPNSSL

-1017 ETSGKQSAVDCKIVT
+1017 ETSGKKSTVDCKIVT

-1045 GMTTTVNS
+1045 GMTSTVNS
-1053 SMAVLN
+1053 SMAMLN

-1087 PTDGWKYATTLTYT
+1087 PADGWKYATALTYT